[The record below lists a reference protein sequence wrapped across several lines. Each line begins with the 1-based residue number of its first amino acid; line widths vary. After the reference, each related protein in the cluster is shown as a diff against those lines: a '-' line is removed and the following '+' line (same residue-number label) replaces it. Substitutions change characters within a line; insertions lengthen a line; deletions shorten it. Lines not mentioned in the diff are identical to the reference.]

1 MSATD
6 RLFAV
11 SIEEQIASVEREVRM
26 RESAYPR
33 WVEQRRMTVKTAEH
47 EIACMQAVLT
57 TLRRLEATGAG
68 TATVGEGVQS

>member
-11 SIEEQIASVEREVRM
+11 SIEEQIASVEREIRM

-47 EIACMQAVLT
+47 EITCMQAVLA
-57 TLRRLEATGAG
+57 TLRRVEATR
-68 TATVGEGVQS
+68 EGVQS

>member
-1 MSATD
+1 MSAND

-11 SIEEQIASVEREVRM
+11 SIEEQIASVEREIRM

-47 EIACMQAVLT
+47 EIACMQAVLA
-57 TLRRLEATGAG
+57 TLRRLEATGVG
-68 TATVGEGVQS
+68 TVTVGEGVQS

>member
-1 MSATD
+1 MNGGD
-6 RLFAV
+6 RLFPV
-11 SIEEQIASVEREVRM
+11 SIEEQIASVEREIRM

-57 TLRRLEATGAG
+57 TLRRLEATGTG

>member
-11 SIEEQIASVEREVRM
+11 SIEEQIASVEREIRM

-47 EIACMQAVLT
+47 EITCMQAVLA
-57 TLRRLEATGAG
+57 TLRRVATEEGHERAP
-68 TATVGEGVQS
+68 AVGP

>member
-1 MSATD
+1 VNSGD
-6 RLFAV
+6 RLFPV
-11 SIEEQIASVEREVRM
+11 SIEEQIASVEREIRM

-57 TLRRLEATGAG
+57 TLQRIAAE
-68 TATVGEGVQS
+68 EGHGRAAALGP

>member
-1 MSATD
+1 MSTTD

-11 SIEEQIASVEREVRM
+11 SIEEQIASVEREIRM

-47 EIACMQAVLT
+47 EITCMQAVLA
-57 TLRRLEATGAG
+57 TLQRIAAE
-68 TATVGEGVQS
+68 EGHERAAALGP